1 MNLRT
6 IYIKSY
12 NRLQK
17 QNVVKV
23 ARFWHFDFKS
33 INIAIRINKLVKPCI
48 TIAIMVHN
56 AGHTAKMNQ
65 SELLNCV

>member
-1 MNLRT
+1 M
-6 IYIKSY
+6 
-12 NRLQK
+12 
-17 QNVVKV
+17 VKV

-56 AGHTAKMNQ
+56 AGHTAQNE
-65 SELLNCV
+65 SVLVIELCLADSRIFI